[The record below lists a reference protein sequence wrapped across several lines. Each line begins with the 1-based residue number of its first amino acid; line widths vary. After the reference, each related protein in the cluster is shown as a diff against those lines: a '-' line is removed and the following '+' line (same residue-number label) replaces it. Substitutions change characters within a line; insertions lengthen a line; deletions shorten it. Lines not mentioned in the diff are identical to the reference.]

1 MSATEHS
8 NAQSPQSATRN
19 PQSNVPAQIFREYDI
34 RGVVDKDLSED
45 AYYNLGRAYAS
56 FLYNQE
62 GGSIRPVKG
71 ERMRVAVGRDV
82 RLSSERYQKA
92 LIRGMLDSGVDV
104 INVGEV
110 PTPVLYFS
118 VKFLDTDGGAEV
130 TASHNP
136 AEYNGLKL
144 RKRTGDGLNAP
155 LTSNDIQEL
164 YHIIQGGQFRDG
176 KGEYVEHPTQ
186 PEYVKYILKTIKV
199 ERPLKVV
206 IDPGNGATGPTAME
220 VYKALGCDVSG
231 IYVEPDGNFPHHLPN
246 PLKEENVQDL
256 IAEVK
261 KQGADVG
268 IGLDGD
274 GDRLGVIANDGS
286 IVWPD
291 MYMILYA
298 RKALQKAPG
307 GDIIFDVKCSL
318 VLPEDIE
325 RQGGKPIMWR
335 TGYTNIFAKRLE
347 TGSPFAGEFSGHMFF
362 DDPLIDFDDGIY
374 AGARLLEALG
384 DSPAPISELFNDV
397 PRYFNTSEGRMDVGE
412 EMKFVLIDKLKARFE
427 KEYEVITTDGARV
440 VFPTGWAL
448 VRASNTEPS
457 ITYRFESTESEEDL
471 QRIMGIVRQAFA
483 DEGVEAN
490 F

>member
-1 MSATEHS
+1 MEYTV
-8 NAQSPQSATRN
+8 N
-19 PQSNVPAQIFREYDI
+19 PKSTVPAHIFREYDI

-45 AYYNLGRAYAS
+45 VYYNLGRAYGT
-56 FLYNQE
+56 FLYAQADV
-62 GGSIRPVKG
+62 RPAHG
-71 ERMRVAVGRDV
+71 ERFRVAAGRDV

-92 LIRGMLDSGVDV
+92 LIKGMLDTGVDV
-104 INVGEV
+104 VNVGEV

-155 LTSNDIQEL
+155 LTSDNVQEL
-164 YHIIQGGQFRDG
+164 RRIIERGDFHDGQ
-176 KGEYVEHPTQ
+176 GEYTDHPTK
-186 PEYVKYILKTIKV
+186 PDYVKYILDTVKV
-199 ERPLKVV
+199 ERSLKVV

-231 IYVEPDGNFPHHLPN
+231 IYVEPDGHFPNHLPN
-246 PLKEENVQDL
+246 PLKEEYVQDL

-298 RKALQKAPG
+298 RKALQRAPG
-307 GDIIFDVKCSL
+307 KPIIFDVKCSL
-318 VLPEDIE
+318 ALPEDI
-325 RQGGKPIMWR
+325 QKHGGNPIMWR
-335 TGYTNIFAKRLE
+335 TGYTNVFAKRLE
-347 TGSPFAGEFSGHMFF
+347 TGAPFAGEFSGHIFF
-362 DDPLIDFDDGIY
+362 DDPIIDFDDGIY
-374 AGARLLEALG
+374 AGARLLEALADG
-384 DSPAPISELFNDV
+384 PAPISERFNDV

-412 EMKFVLIDKLKARFE
+412 EVKFGLIDRLRERFE
-427 KEYEVITTDGARV
+427 REYPVITTDGVRV

-448 VRASNTEPS
+448 VRASNTEPA
-457 ITYRFESTESEEDL
+457 ITYRFESTQSQEDL
-471 QRIMGIVRQAFA
+471 QRIIAIVRQALA
-483 DEGVEAN
+483 EQGVTAN

>member
-1 MSATEHS
+1 MVSTNSS
-8 NAQSPQSATRN
+8 NSQNSQT
-19 PQSNVPAQIFREYDI
+19 NVPAHIFREYDI

-45 AYYNLGRAYAS
+45 IYYKLGRAYSA
-56 FLYNQE
+56 FLYSQE
-62 GGSIRPVKG
+62 GDIKPVKG
-71 ERMRVAVGRDV
+71 ERMRVAAGRDV
-82 RLSSERYQKA
+82 RLSSESYEKA
-92 LIRGMLDSGVDV
+92 LIQGMLDSGVDV
-104 INVGEV
+104 VNVGEV

-155 LTSNDIQEL
+155 LTSDDVQEL
-164 YHIIQGGQFRDG
+164 YRIIQRGQFHDG
-176 KGEYVEHPTQ
+176 KGEYLDRPTQ
-186 PEYVKYILKTIKV
+186 PDYVKYILNTVKV
-199 ERPLKVV
+199 EHPLKVV
-206 IDPGNGATGPTAME
+206 IDPGNGVTGPTAME
-220 VYKALGCDVSG
+220 IYKGLGCDVSG
-231 IYVEPDGNFPHHLPN
+231 IYLEPDGHFPNHLPN
-246 PLKEENVQDL
+246 PLKEENVVDL

-298 RKALQKAPG
+298 RKALQKEPG

-318 VLPEDIE
+318 ALPEDIKKH
-325 RQGGKPIMWR
+325 GGVPVMWR
-335 TGYTNIFAKRLE
+335 TGYTNVFAKRLE
-347 TGSPFAGEFSGHMFF
+347 TGAPFAGEFSGHMFF
-362 DDPLIDFDDGIY
+362 NDPVIDFDDGIY
-374 AGARLLEALG
+374 AGARLLEAIG
-384 DSPAPISELFNDV
+384 DGRGAISERFNDV
-397 PRYFNTSEGRMDVGE
+397 PKYFNVPEGRMDIAE
-412 EMKFVLIDKLKARFE
+412 EKKFGLIDKLTQRFE
-427 KEYEVITTDGARV
+427 KGYKVITTDGARV

-448 VRASNTEPS
+448 VRASNTEPA

-471 QRIMGIVRQAFA
+471 QRIMGIVRQALTE
-483 DEGVEAN
+483 EGVKAN